1 MPVTPPTEPVQTQA
15 KTRFYGTVKLNDTS
29 AKMEFSDIVD
39 EVLEQF
45 TTKTGV
51 KVNISIEIEAEH
63 AQGFDEALQRA
74 VKENCNVLR
83 FGNAEF
89 EE

>member
-1 MPVTPPTEPVQTQA
+1 MPVTSPTEPVQTQA

-29 AKMEFSDIVD
+29 AKMDFSDIVD
-39 EVLEQF
+39 EIVEHF

-51 KVNISIEIEAEH
+51 TVNISIEIEAEH
-63 AQGFDEALQRA
+63 AQGFDEALQRT
-74 VKENCNVLR
+74 VKENSNQLS
-83 FGNAEF
+83 FINAEF